1 MPEFTQFLLFLAAA
15 TVLAITPG
23 PGLFYVAARTLA
35 AGRAEGIASS
45 LGTGIGGLAH
55 VLAGAVGVS
64 ALIMASAT
72 AFSVLKWVGAAYL
85 VFIGIRTIRQARAWQ
100 AQAAVGVASNAA
112 QGSEPSAVSA
122 ASKGECQVK
131 APDHPA
137 RGFWARGSS
146 ARRALNEGIMVEALN
161 PKTAAFF
168 LAFIPQFI
176 SPAAGPVWLQFM
188 VLGLISVALNTLVDL
203 IVACAASRV
212 RTAAHG
218 QARRIKALQ
227 QGSGLAMIALGLG
240 LSLARRPGGEV

>member
-1 MPEFTQFLLFLAAA
+1 MPEFNQFLLFLAAA

-23 PGLFYVAARTLA
+23 PGIFCVAARTLA

-45 LGTGIGGLAH
+45 LGTGIGGLVH

-72 AFSVLKWVGAAYL
+72 AFTVLKWMGAAYL
-85 VFIGIRTIRQARAWQ
+85 IFIGIRTIRQARTRQ
-100 AQAAVGVASNAA
+100 ADPDTAFGLIEPPEGSVELRSPKA
-112 QGSEPSAVSA
+112 QGALTPAHSHSHSAHST
-122 ASKGECQVK
+122 
-131 APDHPA
+131 
-137 RGFWARGSS
+137 
-146 ARRALNEGIMVEALN
+146 RRAFREGIAVEALN

-176 SPAAGPVWLQFM
+176 NPAAGAVWLQFV

-203 IVACAASRV
+203 IVAYAASRV

-218 QARRIKALQ
+218 QVRRIRAIQ
-227 QGSGLAMIALGLG
+227 QGSGLAMIGLG
-240 LSLARRPGGEV
+240 VGMLLARRPEP